1 MPAVI
6 NQARGLDMGIERLL
20 KKRQLNV
27 QEQNTL
33 EAYALECTARS
44 WRDEGMPQALL
55 DYARSQGVDWAA
67 TIVLKLAIDFPGM
80 PSLFGLL
87 LTQDER
93 FIDFEIETDP
103 THRQV
108 AAVECWKDITAT
120 LDHSTRNRGT
130 GQGFAALALQV
141 RRQLLDQVDHGGW
154 AIGGF
159 SAP

>member
-1 MPAVI
+1 MKVPPAIPAVI
-6 NQARGLDMGIERLL
+6 NEAHGLDMDIERLL

-33 EAYALECTARS
+33 RAYELECTARS
-44 WRDEGMPQALL
+44 WRDEGVPQALL
-55 DYARSQGVDWAA
+55 DYAESQAVDWSS
-67 TIVLKLAIDFPGM
+67 TIVLKLDIDFPGM

-108 AAVECWKDITAT
+108 EAVECWNDITAT
-120 LDHSTRNRGT
+120 LNHSTCNRGT
-130 GQGFAALALQV
+130 GKGFAAIALQV
-141 RRQLLDQVDHGGW
+141 RRELLGQVDHG
-154 AIGGF
+154 
-159 SAP
+159 